1 MWRISTVKI
10 AVSNIAHRRFRSV
23 CITLLIAM
31 TTLSITG
38 GTLLGFSL
46 KNGVDSI
53 RARLGADA
61 MVVPQSAGKSVE
73 GALLNGLPATFYIS
87 IDTVN
92 RVMKIDGIERATAQ
106 LFVSTFDS
114 EHCAALVQIIGYDP
128 ATDFVVA
135 PWLTGSN
142 IAEPGYCE
150 VVIGGSIEQLRIG
163 DKMPIFAVKLKV
175 VGILEKTGMGFD
187 NSIFVNLD
195 TAKMLLAEYERFEG
209 ATPLPDGASAN
220 SVVSAI
226 LIDLLDDADIVE
238 FQRNI
243 NLEFR
248 DERLSVATSQALL
261 ASTSKNLDLLTGIL
275 AVLLVAMWAFSVS
288 ALAII
293 FALSL
298 NERQREF
305 GILRA
310 IGATRRKLMAIL
322 LAESSILCGVGAFAG
337 VGVICLI
344 VFPYSALLERVM
356 RTAYLPPQSGTFALL
371 LVFGLLSGSI
381 IGPLSS
387 VFSAAIIGK
396 NDAFVNLQEGM

>member
-1 MWRISTVKI
+1 LRISTVKI
-10 AVSNIAHRRFRSV
+10 AVGNIVHRRFRSV

-31 TTLSITG
+31 TTLLITG

-73 GALLNGLPATFYIS
+73 GALLNGLPATFYLS
-87 IDTVN
+87 TDTAN
-92 RVMKIDGIERATAQ
+92 RVMKIDGIKRATAQ

-114 EHCAALVQIIGYDP
+114 DHCAAFVQIIGYDP
-128 ATDFVVA
+128 ATDFVVT
-135 PWLTGSN
+135 PWLTGSD
-142 IAEPGYCE
+142 IAEPGYGE
-150 VVIGGSIEQLRIG
+150 VVIGGNIERLRIG
-163 DKMPIFAVKLKV
+163 DNMPIFAVKLKV
-175 VGILEKTGMGFD
+175 AGILEKTGMGFD
-187 NSIFVNLD
+187 NSIFVNMD
-195 TAKMLLAEYERFEG
+195 TVQMLLAEYERFDG

-243 NLEFR
+243 NVGFR
-248 DERLSVATSQALL
+248 DEGLSVTTSQDLL

-275 AVLLVAMWAFSVS
+275 AILLVAMWAFSVF

-293 FALSL
+293 FVLSL

-310 IGATRRKLMAIL
+310 IGATRQKLMAIL

-337 VGVICLI
+337 VSVICLI

-356 RTAYLPPQSGTFALL
+356 HTAYLPPQSGTFALL
-371 LVFGLLSGSI
+371 IVLGLLSGSI

-396 NDAFVNLQEGM
+396 NEAFANLQEGM